1 MRVSSPADEFMLS
14 VSIEKQRLCFGGNLR
29 VSFHRTLR
37 VPEGERDF
45 PLPPSFGNFPIHP
58 VAGKFPVGESGTP
71 VDAPA
76 PAEVVIPLR
85 QSEALWLGF
94 EGVDSKPHAVLIGA
108 GEINVLTGE
117 PQEERLHATPQNYIV
132 CPDQPWLDG
141 INAGDGF
148 VRQFV
153 ATPLGS
159 SLSLEEQLGASELTG
174 GIRITVFAPK
184 PDRLQEQKRDVTANT
199 ASPAMDFVT
208 GEEAL
213 ALGAGGKIRQR
224 IYPDPYGLDTWDTNE
239 RGSVF
244 VRLLNSS
251 QFRAMTGSDAPPSPI
266 GAATYA
272 RHGLDWFELYDEE
285 HGDIRA
291 ADPFINLRT
300 VGSGESTDVV
310 EELDPDDLHVRR
322 LRRGTRDGQT

>member
-1 MRVSSPADEFMLS
+1 MLS
-14 VSIEKQRLCFGGNLR
+14 VSIEKQRLCFGKNLW

-37 VPEGERDF
+37 VPEGEPAF

-58 VAGKFPVGESGTP
+58 VKGKFPGGESVTP
-71 VDAPA
+71 DDDTA
-76 PAEVVIPLR
+76 PAEVVIPMR
-85 QSEALWLGF
+85 QSEALWIGF
-94 EGVDSKPHAVLIGA
+94 EGVDWRPHAVLIGA

-117 PQEERLHATPQNYIV
+117 LQEEHLRATPQNYIV

-148 VRQFV
+148 VRQFI
-153 ATPLGS
+153 ATLLGS

-184 PDRLQEQKRDVTANT
+184 HGRFNVQNRNIPADTA
-199 ASPAMDFVT
+199 APAMDFVLG
-208 GEEAL
+208 GERL

-224 IYPDPYGLDTWDTNE
+224 IYPDPYGLDTWDVNE
-239 RGSVF
+239 RGSAF

-251 QFRAMTGSDAPPSPI
+251 QFRAMTGVDAPPSPI
-266 GAATYA
+266 DAETYA

-285 HGDIRA
+285 YGDIRP

-300 VGSGESTDVV
+300 VGSGESIDIA

-322 LRRGTRDGQT
+322 LRRGTPGGNS